1 MKQIYLDHGATTP
14 VDKKVYEVMLPYL
27 QEKYGNASSMHGL
40 GFVAKDALET
50 AREKIAKQVG
60 ASSEEVFFTS
70 GGTESNN
77 WALKGIMWAN
87 ADKSKHIIISNVEH
101 KCILRSAD
109 WLEKQGYEVTRLP
122 VNDKGEITVEQVK
135 NALREDTVLVSV
147 MHANNEIGTINDIEA
162 IAKVCKE
169 NNTYFHSDACQSFL
183 KVPLNMKKTDID
195 LLTINSHKINGPKG
209 IGALIIKKHVR
220 IDPLIHGGGQ
230 EKNKRGGTENIP
242 AIVGFAKAS
251 TLITKKDV
259 ANMQALRDELITK
272 ILDRVPGV
280 TLNGETGDKR
290 LCNNIN
296 LSFEG
301 IEGEA
306 IGGLLDHDGILTSTG
321 SACSSA
327 SLDPSYV
334 LQAIGLTHEQANGSL
349 RLTLGKEFT
358 EDDVEKVV
366 SSLEKAT
373 KKLRRIS
380 PLKRIFAKK
389 SA

>member
-1 MKQIYLDHGATTP
+1 MKHTYLDHGATTP
-14 VDKKVYEVMLPYL
+14 IDKKVYDAMQPFL
-27 QEKYGNASSMHGL
+27 QEKFGNASSMHGL
-40 GFVAKDALET
+40 GFIAKDALET
-50 AREKIAKQVG
+50 SRERIAKQVG
-60 ASSEEVFFTS
+60 VQSKEVFFTS

-87 ADKSKHIIISNVEH
+87 ADKGKHLIISNVEH

-109 WLEKQGYEVTRLP
+109 WLEKQGYEVTKLP
-122 VNDKGEITVEQVK
+122 VNSKGEITAQQVK
-135 NALREDTVLVSV
+135 DALRKDTVLVSI
-147 MHANNEIGTINDIEA
+147 MHANNEIGTINDIES

-169 NNTYFHSDACQSFL
+169 NKTYFHSDACQSFL
-183 KVPLNMKKTDID
+183 KVPLNLKKTDID
-195 LLTINSHKINGPKG
+195 MLSINSHKINGPKG
-209 IGALIIKKHVR
+209 IGALVIKKHVR
-220 IDPLIHGGGQ
+220 IDALIHGGGQ
-230 EKNKRGGTENIP
+230 EDNKRGGTENIP

-251 TLITKKDV
+251 TLISKKDV
-259 ANMQALRDELITK
+259 ANMQALRDKLIKK
-272 ILDRVPGV
+272 ILTHINGV
-280 TLNGETGDKR
+280 SLNGPTGDKR

-334 LQAIGLTHEQANGSL
+334 LQAIGLSHEQANGSL
-349 RLTLGKEFT
+349 RLTIGKEFT
-358 EDDVEKVV
+358 HDDVEKVV
-366 SSLEKAT
+366 ASLKKAT

-380 PLKRIFAKK
+380 PLKRIFLKK
-389 SA
+389 KA